1 MFMTYCGCKISKGFH
16 VRTLNKTNLMLFFY
30 LPSTVVSKLVIQ
42 DHFIEFIYRKS
53 GKPNH

>member
-16 VRTLNKTNLMLFFY
+16 VRTLNKTNLILFFY